1 MEVLIVFLKSTD
13 LGLENSLKSN
23 SFYSIF
29 IIKKKKKLNS
39 QIARLKLMNLSANF
53 ARMIDLG
60 NKRKLLDG
68 GEVRIG

>member
-29 IIKKKKKLNS
+29 IIKKKLNS